1 MICACVSESL
11 SRSALERY
19 SMAEIRIDMV
29 GHEAALP
36 LFALRTGLIAT
47 CREGTYS
54 RDERLSHLLAAADA
68 GASYIDVEYEADEE
82 FKSVLRTKAAQR
94 NAGVIV
100 SFHDFESTPA
110 TERLETIIDE
120 SVAMGADIVKLV
132 TTARDER
139 DAARVLSLYTRP
151 RQKPLIAFCMGKP
164 GMITRVA
171 CVKLGAPFTY
181 SSAEGMAQTAPDQI
195 SYEDMRMILGKF

>member
-11 SRSALERY
+11 SRSALEHY

-36 LFALRTGLIAT
+36 LFSLRTGLIAT
-47 CREGTYS
+47 CREGSYS
-54 RDERLSHLLAAADA
+54 RDERLGHLLAAADA
-68 GASYIDVEYEADEE
+68 GASFIDVEYEADEE
-82 FKSVLRTKAAQR
+82 FKSAVRAKAAQR

-110 TERLETIIDE
+110 TDRLESIIDK

-132 TTARDER
+132 TTAMNER
-139 DAARVLSLYTRP
+139 DAARVLSLYGIDRP
-151 RQKPLIAFCMGKP
+151 KPLIAFCMGKP

-171 CVKLGAPFTY
+171 CVALGAPFTY
-181 SSAEGMAQTAPDQI
+181 ASAEGMAQTAPNQI